1 MATAEHIRVLVADD
15 EETRQIETDP
25 VRQALAVALVSFAE
39 QIGATVVA
47 EGVESELELEALRRA
62 GVRHAQG
69 FLLGSPGPLPEAASA
84 SMSEVVVPM
93 KDMAETNPAI
103 SVMDQPTG
111 GGR

>member
-1 MATAEHIRVLVADD
+1 VATAEHIRVLVADY

-47 EGVESELELEALRRA
+47 EGVETELQLEALRRA
-62 GVRHAQG
+62 GIRHAQG
-69 FLLGSPGPLPEAASA
+69 FLLGSPGPLPEAGSA
-84 SMSEVVVPM
+84 SISGGFVPM
-93 KDMAETNPAI
+93 KNMAETRPAL
-103 SVMDQPTG
+103 SVMDPTG